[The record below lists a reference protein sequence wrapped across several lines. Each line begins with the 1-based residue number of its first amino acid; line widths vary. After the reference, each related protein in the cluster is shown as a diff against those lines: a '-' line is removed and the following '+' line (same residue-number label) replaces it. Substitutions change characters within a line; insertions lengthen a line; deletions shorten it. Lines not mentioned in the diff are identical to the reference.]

1 MSSSSFVSKDSFGA
15 GTATDAALHPNKS
28 FSIIFRGARTLDLMM
43 PSDNRDDMLDALDLV
58 LRAYQ
63 AAKVTVAKDVL
74 LLRYIWLDVDKVRLL
89 YEQGY
94 SHVEPFSQQ
103 TYLAAVSNQYFTEQ
117 TGKDES
123 TQCIRVSKSL
133 GTHQLLH
140 EETGAQ

>member
-15 GTATDAALHPNKS
+15 GTAVDAALHPNKS

-74 LLRYIWLDVDKVRLL
+74 LLRYIWLDVDKVRLIVCAVVARI
-89 YEQGY
+89 GIAC
-94 SHVEPFSQQ
+94 HVKISG
-103 TYLAAVSNQYFTEQ
+103 AR
-117 TGKDES
+117 
-123 TQCIRVSKSL
+123 IRCF
-133 GTHQLLH
+133 
-140 EETGAQ
+140 